1 VVNVEKSTGYKAKV
15 ENIVFNEKTCKAFH
29 CNVDKWTPQQ
39 YKQMLKD
46 WKTFRQEMKE
56 PIYAFPPD
64 AKVAKFA
71 EKFGFKYIKD
81 VRVGVKR
88 KRMPMYIHEVE

>member
-1 VVNVEKSTGYKAKV
+1 MVRVDKSPGYIAKI
-15 ENIVFNEKTCKAFH
+15 ENIQFNGEPCKAFH
-29 CNVDKWTPQQ
+29 CEVKQWTPKI
-39 YKQMLKD
+39 YRRMLND
-46 WKTFRQEMKE
+46 WKSFRNSTKE

-81 VRVGVKR
+81 VRVGSKR
-88 KRMPMYIHEVE
+88 KRYPMYIHEV